1 MSEDARSLGTL
12 AAAVAP
18 GYMQTAAATP
28 FEASIAG
35 SWTGRKQGRQQQG
48 QILLRLQNAQTLFCE
63 YRRQCSSSGN
73 CISASASW
81 CTVYT
86 VARPGDVLKISQAH
100 VHIYRLAREEA
111 SRSLQRLC

>member
-35 SWTGRKQGRQQQG
+35 SWTGLTGRKEG
-48 QILLRLQNAQTLFCE
+48 
-63 YRRQCSSSGN
+63 
-73 CISASASW
+73 
-81 CTVYT
+81 
-86 VARPGDVLKISQAH
+86 H
-100 VHIYRLAREEA
+100 
-111 SRSLQRLC
+111 